1 MKLNELIG
9 NALKE
14 LESAKKYDEKRN
26 YLVEEVTLEISVS
39 SIKSVQSGFEFKIFN
54 FGTDSTGNL
63 EKENAHK
70 IIVKLKPKKAAQP
83 KYKVKK
89 SSR

>member
-14 LESAKKYDEKRN
+14 LELAKRYDEKRN

-39 SIKSVQSGFEFKIFN
+39 SVKSVGGGFEFKIFN
-54 FGTDSTGNL
+54 VGVDNDGKL

-70 IIVKLKPKKAAQP
+70 ITIKLKPKKTTITN
-83 KYKVKK
+83 KK
-89 SSR
+89 G